1 MESPLSFQWSLAKE
15 ISDIKYCSTWFQS
28 CLIQWTQSL
37 LPSCF
42 GILLIYALHLFCF
55 VFYHSNE
62 VSWFKDENMY
72 VFLKVVR
79 FPMFQLKG
87 LALPPPNGAQMTRR
101 MALTQSSM
109 SVWAFAM
116 SRKDSWLTG
125 ARSFSPV
132 PPAGTNKGR
141 KERKVG
147 VSTAEIAN
155 NHLISPQQQWLSFTN

>member
-1 MESPLSFQWSLAKE
+1 MFWDFVHLLFFHYYLN
-15 ISDIKYCSTWFQS
+15 
-28 CLIQWTQSL
+28 CL
-37 LPSCF
+37 PF
-42 GILLIYALHLFCF
+42 H
-55 VFYHSNE
+55 E
-62 VSWFKDENMY
+62 VNWFKDENLS
-72 VFLKVVR
+72 VLVK

-109 SVWAFAM
+109 SVWEFAM

-132 PPAGTNKGR
+132 PPAGTNEGR

-155 NHLISPQQQWLSFTN
+155 NYLISHQ